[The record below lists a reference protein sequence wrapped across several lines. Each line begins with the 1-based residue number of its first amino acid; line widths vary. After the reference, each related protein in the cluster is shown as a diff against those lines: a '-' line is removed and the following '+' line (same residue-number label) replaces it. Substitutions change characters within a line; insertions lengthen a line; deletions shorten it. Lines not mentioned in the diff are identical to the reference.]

1 MDKSADKNTDQN
13 TDTNTDPH
21 TSGNTDENT
30 NSDGRPVLVLLE
42 VRLEERGMLSDQSS
56 ALALELR
63 FIQAFI
69 IPCHPKTF
77 HFFSTIRI
85 ENQDQGSG
93 SGTGDQGE
101 EFKIKDQENT
111 QD

>member
-1 MDKSADKNTDQN
+1 MHLYTFPLSIYFL
-13 TDTNTDPH
+13 PH
-21 TSGNTDENT
+21 GQRY
-30 NSDGRPVLVLLE
+30 GRPVLVLLE

-77 HFFSTIRI
+77 HFFSTIRV

>member
-56 ALALELR
+56 ALARALLYPS
-63 FIQAFI
+63 IY
-69 IPCHPKTF
+69 HPLPPKN
-77 HFFSTIRI
+77 FSFLF
-85 ENQDQGSG
+85 NDQ
-93 SGTGDQGE
+93 
-101 EFKIKDQENT
+101 N
-111 QD
+111 